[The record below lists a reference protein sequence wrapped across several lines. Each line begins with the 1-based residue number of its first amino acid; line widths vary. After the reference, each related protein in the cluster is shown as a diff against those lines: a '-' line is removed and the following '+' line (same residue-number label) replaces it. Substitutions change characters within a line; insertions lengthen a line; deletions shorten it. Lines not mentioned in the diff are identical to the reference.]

1 MQKMSGL
8 DGELCMAKI
17 TYEEVIRAW
26 KKKAVRSVADLDVA
40 LFDYRVLFAYN
51 SNKIEDAGV
60 SLHQTREIF
69 ENGKVVGY
77 TGDLRALFETENQ
90 KVCYEFLKDKIIDK
104 APVTGELIREIH
116 EKLCHGCYDEVR
128 WGKGERPG
136 EYKKNYYGV
145 GLSVGVPPEDVESEI
160 EFICKE
166 LTEVEEEHFAAAN
179 DETSEDT
186 GFKDAEAILKIAS
199 WFHLNF
205 ERIHAFA
212 DGNGRVGRTLLNYIL
227 MVHNLPPTII
237 FDEDKKTYYMALE
250 VFDHSDKI
258 DGFVAFLKEQ
268 MVKSW
273 VRRTPAGK
281 EFVAL

>member
-1 MQKMSGL
+1 
-8 DGELCMAKI
+8 MAQV
-17 TYEEVIRAW
+17 TYENVISAW
-26 KKKAVRSVADLDVA
+26 RDKAVGSVADLDVA
-40 LFDYRVLFAYN
+40 LSDYLVLFAYH
-51 SNKIEDAGV
+51 SNKIEDSGV

-90 KVCYEFLKDKIIDK
+90 KVCYEFLKDKIVEK
-104 APVTGELIREIH
+104 ALLTGELIREIH
-116 EKLCHGCYDEVR
+116 EKLCHGCYDETR
-128 WGKGERPG
+128 WAKGERPG

-160 EFICKE
+160 EYICRE
-166 LTEVEEEHFAAAN
+166 LSEFETGRDEKGAGGDNETTGLKDTESV
-179 DETSEDT
+179 
-186 GFKDAEAILKIAS
+186 LKVAS
-199 WFHLNF
+199 WFHLSF

-227 MVHNLPPTII
+227 MVNGLPPTII
-237 FDEDKKTYYMALE
+237 FDEDKETYYMALE

-273 VRRTPAGK
+273 VRKTPGGK